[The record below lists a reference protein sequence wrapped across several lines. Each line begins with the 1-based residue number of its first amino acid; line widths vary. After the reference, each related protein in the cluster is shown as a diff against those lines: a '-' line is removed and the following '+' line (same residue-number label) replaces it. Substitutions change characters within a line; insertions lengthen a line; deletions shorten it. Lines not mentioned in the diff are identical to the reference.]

1 MKYFFFLLLVAAVSI
16 CNAQDIARPKPEIEP
31 DGTVHVPAY
40 RLPPSAYMSTES
52 KKALPREAWDEDHK
66 IEELIAKGGVPKLR
80 QDIIKDMQA
89 QIKTMYEKYPVRTQ
103 DTLIGG
109 IHVIRI
115 VPVKGIAAGNR
126 NKVLINLHS
135 GGFLVGSPWSMGLVE
150 SVPLAVLAGIEIIT
164 IQYRQ
169 APEAVF
175 PAACMD
181 VSSVYKALL
190 KTYQP
195 KNIGVYGCSSGGLLT
210 AQSMAWLQ
218 KERLP
223 LPGAIGILCASAD
236 ARWGGDSWNWQRPLL
251 GMSGP
256 PSLDERFYYGQHNLD
271 DSLMSPI
278 KSSALLKKFPPTLFI
293 TSTRSPELSS
303 AINTHRELVK
313 VNVDARLH
321 VWDGMWHVFFTN
333 LDLPESNEAFDVL
346 AAFFKEKLKC
356 KK

>member
-1 MKYFFFLLLVAAVSI
+1 MKYFFSLFLVAAVSI
-16 CNAQDIARPKPEIEP
+16 CSAQDSTRRKPIIEP

-40 RLPPSAYMSTES
+40 KLPPSVYMSAES
-52 KKALPREAWDEDHK
+52 KMALPREAWDEDPK

-80 QDIIKDMQA
+80 EDIIRDMQA
-89 QIKTMYEKYPVRTQ
+89 QIKTVCEKYPVKTK

-109 IHVIRI
+109 IHAIRI
-115 VPVKGIAAGNR
+115 VPAKGVQAINR

-135 GGFLVGSPWSMGLVE
+135 GGFLVGSPWSMGLIE
-150 SVPLAVLAGIEIIT
+150 SVPLAVLAGIEVIT

-175 PAACMD
+175 PAASMD
-181 VSSVYKALL
+181 VASVYKALL

-195 KNIGVYGCSSGGLLT
+195 KNIGIYGCSAGGLLT
-210 AQSMAWLQ
+210 AQAMAWFQ

-223 LPGAIGILCASAD
+223 IPGAIGILCASAD

-251 GMSGP
+251 GMSSA
-256 PSLDERFYYGQHNLD
+256 PSLDERFYYGQYNLD
-271 DSLMSPI
+271 DSLMSPM
-278 KSSALLKKFPPTLFI
+278 KSSIVLKKFPPTLLI

-303 AINTHRELVK
+303 VINSHRELVK
-313 VNVDARLH
+313 VKVDARLH
-321 VWDGMWHVFFTN
+321 VWDGMWHCFFTN
-333 LDLPESNEAFDVL
+333 LDLPESHEVLDVL
-346 AAFFKEKLKC
+346 AAFFKQKLGA